1 MSFPHNNKGARYF
14 RNGSHRMLMAR
25 AHKIAV
31 AVVFGLLTAW
41 LLVGSWQSLRKQ
53 PAEPLAVHNRP
64 PENKLNSK
72 EGRLWNW
79 LTRDAAGFFTLWL
92 VIVGTGQVVL
102 FLWQLRLIAKTLGPA
117 KAAAEAANL
126 NAQAVINAERARL
139 YVIIERQTIES
150 EIKLATAP
158 QLPELGDH
166 VRLEDLELEYSF
178 RNYGKTPA
186 FILEVGHGTAVTEGV
201 PKGREY
207 AVLVPLPIDYVVGAG
222 EKTVS
227 IRDVA
232 MPSMTVAT
240 ARSIRDLDKTFWFHG
255 YVEYDDTFG
264 WRRKFEFV
272 WHYSAVSEGFRLFSY
287 RETAEKRE
295 I

>member
-1 MSFPHNNKGARYF
+1 
-14 RNGSHRMLMAR
+14 MLIAR

-31 AVVFGLLTAW
+31 VVVFALLTAW
-41 LLVGSWQSLRKQ
+41 LLVSSWQSLRNQ
-53 PAEPLAVHNRP
+53 PAEARAVHDAR
-64 PENKLNSK
+64 PENEAKSK
-72 EGRLWNW
+72 EGGLWTW
-79 LTRDAAGFFTLWL
+79 LTHDAAGFFTLWL
-92 VIVGTGQVVL
+92 VIVGAGQVGL
-102 FLWQLRLIAKTLGPA
+102 FLWQLRLIAETLGPA

-150 EIKLATAP
+150 EIKLALAP
-158 QLPELGDH
+158 QLPELADH
-166 VRLEDLELEYSF
+166 VRLEDLALEYSF

-222 EKTVS
+222 EKTKS

-232 MPSMTVAT
+232 IPSMTVAT
-240 ARSIRDLDKTFWFHG
+240 AKSIRDLDKTFWFHG

-272 WHYSAVSEGFRLFSY
+272 WHCSAVSEGFRLFSY

-295 I
+295 T